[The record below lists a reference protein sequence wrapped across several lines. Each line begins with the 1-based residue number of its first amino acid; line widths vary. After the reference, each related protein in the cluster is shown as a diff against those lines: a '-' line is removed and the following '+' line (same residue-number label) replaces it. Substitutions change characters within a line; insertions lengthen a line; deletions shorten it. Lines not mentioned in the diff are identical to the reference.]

1 MCTML
6 RPAFTSM
13 VPQLQVIAKRPSDAI
28 RRHQVLPAGERI
40 AFIVWRAISSGIL
53 WWSIS
58 TRAPFLSVLAMRI
71 FCDASCPMSRALTNG
86 RFGTHAFALMQN
98 RHKHKRVSVDHS
110 ANTSTTS
117 PLATSKSASFDVV
130 FNVTGLVHGLVASA
144 SGRVGSGAHSNDPDS
159 GSFVVRFH
167 YDWAPLV
174 CMAFCDCVSKRV

>member
-1 MCTML
+1 MESNLVRNTMVVIFHSSAISVWAGHAYFL
-6 RPAFTSM
+6 RCVVPNVESAYEWAF
-13 VPQLQVIAKRPSDAI
+13 SDACFCS
-28 RRHQVLPAGERI
+28 HAE
-40 AFIVWRAISSGIL
+40 SSQAQA
-53 WWSIS
+53 
-58 TRAPFLSVLAMRI
+58 R
-71 FCDASCPMSRALTNG
+71 
-86 RFGTHAFALMQN
+86 
-98 RHKHKRVSVDHS
+98 SVDHS